1 MSPEGEPIPTVDN
14 EAAKVVSE
22 RDASKEK
29 ERQRQLA
36 QAEMIAIIGQE
47 LRNGAF
53 DEFGELRLDTI
64 IFDDDMG
71 HHHEHAISQ
80 DEAEIVVRAMWDAVT
95 TEYDSLCTHVYNQLQ
110 AVGFDMQEPSAIK
123 VTLVKTSQEQK

>member
-22 RDASKEK
+22 RDALKEK

-53 DEFGELRLDTI
+53 DEYGEVKLDAI
-64 IFDDDMG
+64 VFDDGAG
-71 HHHEHAISQ
+71 HHHEHSISQ
-80 DEAEIVVRAMWDAVT
+80 DEAEIVVRAMWGAST

-110 AVGFDMQEPSAIK
+110 AAGFDIQEPSAIK
-123 VTLVKTSQEQK
+123 VRLVKTSQEQK